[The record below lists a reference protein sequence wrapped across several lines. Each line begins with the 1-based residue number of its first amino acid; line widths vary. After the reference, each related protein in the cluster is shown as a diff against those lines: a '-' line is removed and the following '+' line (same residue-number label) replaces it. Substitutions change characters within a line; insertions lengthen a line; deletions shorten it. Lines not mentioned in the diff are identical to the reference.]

1 MHLYNSAAENIK
13 EAYMQNKLEL
23 SLLID
28 YYGAFLTDNQ
38 CEMLKLNCEEDFSLA
53 EIAEQKGISRQ
64 GVRDALQRGEKILL
78 EMEEKLGLA
87 ARDRRLKV
95 LIAELS
101 AEVRRCTF
109 NETARERINTLL
121 SQLTEITEGK
131 DGI

>member
-1 MHLYNSAAENIK
+1 
-13 EAYMQNKLEL
+13 MQNKLEL

-64 GVRDALQRGEKILL
+64 GVRGEKILF

>member
-1 MHLYNSAAENIK
+1 
-13 EAYMQNKLEL
+13 MQNKLEL

-87 ARDRRLKV
+87 ARDQA
-95 LIAELS
+95 AES
-101 AEVRRCTF
+101 F
-109 NETARERINTLL
+109 NCGAFGRG
-121 SQLTEITEGK
+121 SQVHLQ
-131 DGI
+131 

>member
-1 MHLYNSAAENIK
+1 
-13 EAYMQNKLEL
+13 MQNKLEL

-87 ARDRRLKV
+87 ARDRRL
-95 LIAELS
+95 AELS

>member
-1 MHLYNSAAENIK
+1 
-13 EAYMQNKLEL
+13 MQNKLEL

-38 CEMLKLNCEEDFSLA
+38 CEMLT

-64 GVRDALQRGEKILL
+64 GVRDALQRGEKILF

>member
-1 MHLYNSAAENIK
+1 
-13 EAYMQNKLEL
+13 MQNKLEL

-87 ARDRRLKV
+87 ARDRRSFRQRFAGAPSMKPLGK
-95 LIAELS
+95 ES
-101 AEVRRCTF
+101 
-109 NETARERINTLL
+109 TLCYHN
-121 SQLTEITEGK
+121 
-131 DGI
+131 

>member
-1 MHLYNSAAENIK
+1 
-13 EAYMQNKLEL
+13 MQNKLEL

-53 EIAEQKGISRQ
+53 EIAEQKGIS
-64 GVRDALQRGEKILL
+64 LQRGEKILL

-87 ARDRRLKV
+87 ARDRRLKA

>member
-1 MHLYNSAAENIK
+1 
-13 EAYMQNKLEL
+13 MQNKLEL

-38 CEMLKLNCEEDFSLA
+38 CEMLKLNC
-53 EIAEQKGISRQ
+53 KGISRQ

>member
-1 MHLYNSAAENIK
+1 
-13 EAYMQNKLEL
+13 MQNKLEL

-38 CEMLKLNCEEDFSLA
+38 CEMLKLNCEEDFPLPKL
-53 EIAEQKGISRQ
+53 QSR
-64 GVRDALQRGEKILL
+64 RAFRGRVCAMHCSAVKNPSRNGR
-78 EMEEKLGLA
+78 KLGLA

-109 NETARERINTLL
+109 NEAARERINTLL

>member
-1 MHLYNSAAENIK
+1 
-13 EAYMQNKLEL
+13 
-23 SLLID
+23 
-28 YYGAFLTDNQ
+28 
-38 CEMLKLNCEEDFSLA
+38 
-53 EIAEQKGISRQ
+53 
-64 GVRDALQRGEKILL
+64 
-78 EMEEKLGLA
+78 MEEKLGLA

>member
-1 MHLYNSAAENIK
+1 
-13 EAYMQNKLEL
+13 MQNKLEL

-87 ARDRRLKV
+87 ARRPGVHAGPDGRLHG
-95 LIAELS
+95 S
-101 AEVRRCTF
+101 AGHHGG
-109 NETARERINTLL
+109 
-121 SQLTEITEGK
+121 Q
-131 DGI
+131 

>member
-1 MHLYNSAAENIK
+1 
-13 EAYMQNKLEL
+13 MQNKLEL

-78 EMEEKLGLA
+78 EMEEKLA

-101 AEVRRCTF
+101 AEVRRCTC
-109 NETARERINTLL
+109 NETVRERINTLL

>member
-1 MHLYNSAAENIK
+1 
-13 EAYMQNKLEL
+13 MQNKLEL

-38 CEMLKLNCEEDFSLA
+38 CEMLKLNCEEDFSLV

-64 GVRDALQRGEKILL
+64 GVRDALQRGEKILF

>member
-1 MHLYNSAAENIK
+1 
-13 EAYMQNKLEL
+13 
-23 SLLID
+23 
-28 YYGAFLTDNQ
+28 
-38 CEMLKLNCEEDFSLA
+38 MLKLNCEEDFSLA

-87 ARDRRLKV
+87 ARDRRLKG

-109 NETARERINTLL
+109 NEAARERINTLL

>member
-1 MHLYNSAAENIK
+1 
-13 EAYMQNKLEL
+13 MQNKLEL

-78 EMEEKLGLA
+78 EMEDKLGLA

-109 NETARERINTLL
+109 NEAARERINTLL

>member
-1 MHLYNSAAENIK
+1 
-13 EAYMQNKLEL
+13 MQNKLEL

-95 LIAELS
+95 LIAEDRKSTRLNSSHTTVSRMPSS
-101 AEVRRCTF
+101 A
-109 NETARERINTLL
+109 
-121 SQLTEITEGK
+121 
-131 DGI
+131 